1 MTGQEFGE
9 LYLRYEENIKKVLN
23 RLEIFDNDLL
33 HDTYIALYEY
43 AEKKIRICHF
53 VNTFVDFYIK
63 RHLRREEHESNFEA
77 YDDEQLYRLDVA
89 DESDLEYREQVGKR
103 VDSLIR
109 HYAAHPQPGERNHRR
124 TCKILRLYRQGLTE
138 REISNKLKISH
149 QTVHQY
155 IERAIRR
162 LKDCQKMATI

>member
-9 LYLRYEENIKKVLN
+9 LYLRHEENIRKVLN
-23 RLEIFDNDLL
+23 SKKILDEDLI
-33 HDTYIALYEY
+33 HDTYIALYEDSQHN
-43 AEKKIRICHF
+43 EIGDF
-53 VNTFVDFYIK
+53 VNAYVEFYGNLIK
-63 RHLRREEHESNFEA
+63 RQEEHESHYECHDHAHMLNFDRP
-77 YDDEQLYRLDVA
+77 DD
-89 DESDLEYREQVGKR
+89 SDLEYREQVGKR

-109 HYAAHPQPGERNHRR
+109 HYAAHPQKGEHNHRR

-155 IERAIRR
+155 IEYAFRR
-162 LKDCQKMATI
+162 LKYCQKKTTI